1 MTTEQMNKW
10 FNRVDQEVQFCL
22 DLPLMF
28 GFFFVPHKR
37 EDQNKEAYYET
48 LQDHVLTF
56 LSNAQKINKEEIDRL
71 IKEFDQKVLDN
82 TN

>member
-1 MTTEQMNKW
+1 MNNW

-22 DLPLMF
+22 QVPFKF
-28 GFFFVPHKR
+28 GFFFVPEKR
-37 EDQNKEAYYET
+37 VDQDKEAYYET

-56 LSNAQKINKEEIDRL
+56 LSNAQKINKNEIDQL

-82 TN
+82 TI